1 VQMVRRVAQEQQ
13 EQVVV
18 VVEEEGQI
26 LRYLWTQLQLTVST
40 QRVGHDRLTSR
51 ASSLALIILFFLLFL
66 CLSLPLAPS
75 QFVSTWYRLRCWRST
90 TSTGESSHPIFQT
103 WSRSVLFFVVIIVP
117 SISSGVPSIGE
128 LSWLGEFD
136 GFVSR
141 SNGCDSVI

>member
-1 VQMVRRVAQEQQ
+1 MVRRVAQEQQ
-13 EQVVV
+13 GQVVV
-18 VVEEEGQI
+18 VVEEEGQY

-103 WSRSVLFFVVIIVP
+103 WSRSVLFLIIIIIP
-117 SISSGVPSIGE
+117 SISSGVPSVGE
-128 LSWLGEFD
+128 LSWFGEFD

-141 SNGCDSVI
+141 SYGCDSVI

>member
-1 VQMVRRVAQEQQ
+1 MQMVRRVAQEQQ

-18 VVEEEGQI
+18 VEEEGQI
-26 LRYLWTQLQLTVST
+26 LRHLWTQFQLTVST

-103 WSRSVLFFVVIIVP
+103 WSRSVLFLIIIIIP
-117 SISSGVPSIGE
+117 SIPSGVPSIGE